1 MIINKE
7 LLNKKNFLK
16 AINMK
21 ALPDIVLLPEE
32 ADKFIDYVVD
42 QSFWKNNARIVKM
55 EKVEKNLRYLGFN
68 AGTRFLKPAA
78 KFASSDYLKEF
89 AEGKVT
95 LQAQKVRGAV
105 VIYDDDLEEGI
116 EGQAFADHL
125 MKLIAK
131 KVANEIDEASYCSHP
146 GFADTDI
153 RSLWEGFRYRLLY
166 GFLSEGR
173 EKTGTFPKVAT
184 ILDASNTLAGHT
196 NDFTVPGKIAERV
209 IVDTTYS
216 GDWEFKFSKMLAV
229 MPSRYKLMGLKN
241 LRFFCNDIIPND
253 YAEALATRAT
263 ILGDKALLGE
273 NDLPF
278 RTVPIASVPLMPV
291 TYEPVVG
298 TIDGK
303 ENYDLT
309 GTLHNITSSDATNS
323 FKIAG
328 NFTAEFPAGLKII
341 VMGTAADDGVYTV
354 VSAIYADPTTTI
366 TVVETTVATVTTDNA
381 VGKLG
386 GNVCADV
393 ILTPKNN
400 FIIGIQKE
408 LTLESKR
415 APEDQAQYIF
425 YNLKIDIAVE
435 NPEAAVILV
444 NLLHG

>member
-1 MIINKE
+1 MITNKA
-7 LLNKKNFLK
+7 LLNKRSFLK
-16 AINMK
+16 AMK
-21 ALPDIVLLPEE
+21 ALPDITLQAQE

-55 EKVEKNLRYLGFN
+55 EKVEKNLRYLGFK
-68 AGTRFLKPAA
+68 AGTRFLKPAN
-78 KFASSDYLKEF
+78 KFAASDYLKEF

-125 MKLIAK
+125 MRIIAK
-131 KVANEIDEASYCSHP
+131 KVANEMDEAAYCSQP

-153 RSLWEGFRYRLLY
+153 RSLWKGFRHRLLA
-166 GFLSEGR
+166 GQS
-173 EKTGTFPKVAT
+173 KTGVLPKVAT
-184 ILDASNTLAGHT
+184 LLDASNTLAGHE
-196 NDFTVPGKIAERV
+196 NDFTMPGKIAERV
-209 IVDTTYS
+209 KVDTTYA

-229 MPSRYKLMGLKN
+229 MPSRYKLLGLKN

-291 TYEPVVG
+291 TYEVVEG
-298 TIDGK
+298 TSNGEEDY
-303 ENYDLT
+303 ELT
-309 GTLHNITSSDATNS
+309 GTLHDIIAVTASTFDITGD
-323 FKIAG
+323 
-328 NFTAEFPAGLKII
+328 FTAEFPAGLKII
-341 VMGTAADDGVYTV
+341 VVGSSKNDGVYTV
-354 VSAIYADPTTTI
+354 VSAAYADTTTTI
-366 TVVETTVATVTTDNA
+366 TVSETVDVTTAD
-381 VGKLG
+381 GRLG
-386 GNVCADV
+386 GNVCGDV

-415 APEDQAQYIF
+415 APEDQAQYVF
-425 YNLKIDIAVE
+425 YNLKADIAVE

>member
-1 MIINKE
+1 MITNKE
-7 LLNKKNFLK
+7 LLNKKNFMK
-16 AINMK
+16 AMK
-21 ALPDIVLLPEE
+21 ALKDITLLPEE

-42 QSFWKNNARIVKM
+42 QSFWKDNARIVKM
-55 EKVEKNLRYLGFN
+55 EKVEKNLRYLGFK

-78 KFASSDYLKEF
+78 KFASTDYLKEF

-95 LQAQKVRGAV
+95 LTAKKVRGAV

-125 MKLIAK
+125 MKIIAK
-131 KVANEIDEASYCSHP
+131 KVANEIDEAAFCSHD

-153 RSLWEGFRYRLLY
+153 RSLWKGFRYKLLV
-166 GFLSEGR
+166 GQVTEDGG
-173 EKTGTFPKVAT
+173 KFPKAAT

-196 NDFTVPGKIAERV
+196 NDFTVPGKIAER
-209 IVDTTYS
+209 IVVDSAYT
-216 GDWEFKFSKMLAV
+216 GDWEFKFARMLAV
-229 MPSRYKLMGLKN
+229 MPSKYKLVGLKN

-253 YAEALATRAT
+253 YAEALANRAT

-273 NDLPF
+273 TDLPY

-291 TYEPVVG
+291 TYEG
-298 TIDGK
+298 FGATNQGK
-303 ENYDLT
+303 EDYELT
-309 GTLHNITSSDATNS
+309 AGTLHNITSSETTS
-323 FKIAG
+323 TFKIAG
-328 NFTAEFPAGLKII
+328 NFTAEFPVGLKII
-341 VMGTAADDGVYTV
+341 VTGTEANDGVYTIA
-354 VSAIYADPTTTI
+354 SSSYGDDTTTI
-366 TVVETTVATVTTDNA
+366 IVEEITVAAVTAENA

-386 GNVCADV
+386 GNVCGDV

-415 APEDQAQYIF
+415 APEDQAQYVF

>member
-7 LLNKKNFLK
+7 LLNKKNFIK

-21 ALPDIVLLPEE
+21 ALPEISLLPEE

-55 EKVEKNLRYLGFN
+55 EKVEKNLRYLGFK

-125 MKLIAK
+125 MRIIAK

-166 GFLSEGR
+166 GFLPEGEGR
-173 EKTGTFPKVAT
+173 EKTGKFPKAAT
-184 ILDASNTLAGHT
+184 VLDASNTLAGHE
-196 NDFTVPGKIAERV
+196 NDFQTKGKIAEK
-209 IVDTTYS
+209 IASST
-216 GDWEFKFSKMLAV
+216 DWEFKFSKMLAV
-229 MPSRYKLMGLKN
+229 MPSRYKLLGLKN

-278 RTVPIASVPLMPV
+278 RTVPIASVPLMPA
-291 TYEPVVG
+291 TYEVVDG
-298 TIDGK
+298 TSNGQ
-303 ENYDLT
+303 ESYELT
-309 GTLHNITSSDATNS
+309 GTLHDIIAVTASTFD
-323 FKIAG
+323 IAG
-328 NFTAEFPAGLKII
+328 DFTAEFLAGLKII
-341 VMGTAADDGVYTV
+341 VSGSSKNDGVYTV
-354 VSAIYADPTTTI
+354 VSSAYADTTTTI
-366 TVVETTVATVTTDNA
+366 TVSETVDVTTAD
-381 VGKLG
+381 GKLG
-386 GNVCADV
+386 GNICSDV
-393 ILTPKNN
+393 VLTPKNN

-415 APEDQAQYIF
+415 APEDQAQYVF

-444 NLLHG
+444 NVIHG

>member
-1 MIINKE
+1 MITNKA
-7 LLNKKNFLK
+7 LLNKKSFLK
-16 AINMK
+16 AMK

-55 EKVEKNLRYLGFN
+55 EKVEKNLRYLGFQ
-68 AGTRFLKPAA
+68 AGTRFLKPAN
-78 KFASSDYLKEF
+78 KFAASDYLKEF

-125 MKLIAK
+125 MKIIAK
-131 KVANEIDEASYCSHP
+131 KVANEMDEAAYCSQP

-166 GFLSEGR
+166 GFLSEGGR
-173 EKTGTFPKVAT
+173 EKTGTFPKAAT
-184 ILDASNTLAGHT
+184 LLDASNTLAGHE

-209 IVDTTYS
+209 KVDTTYT

-229 MPSRYKLMGLKN
+229 MPSRYKLLGLKN

-291 TYEPVVG
+291 TYEVVEG
-298 TIDGK
+298 TNNGQEGYEI
-303 ENYDLT
+303 T
-309 GTLHNITSSDATNS
+309 GTLHNITAVTASTFD
-323 FKIAG
+323 IAG
-328 NFTAEFPAGLKII
+328 DFTAEFTAGLKII
-341 VMGTAADDGVYTV
+341 VSGSTKNDGVYTV
-354 VSAIYADPTTTI
+354 VSSAYADTTTTI
-366 TVVETTVATVTTDNA
+366 TVSETVDTTTAD
-381 VGKLG
+381 GKLG
-386 GNVCADV
+386 GNVCGDV

-415 APEDQAQYIF
+415 APEDQAQYVF
-425 YNLKIDIAVE
+425 YNLKMDIAVE

-444 NLLHG
+444 NVLHG

>member
-1 MIINKE
+1 MITNKA
-7 LLNKKNFLK
+7 LLNKKNFMK
-16 AINMK
+16 AMK

-55 EKVEKNLRYLGFN
+55 EKVEKNLRYLGFK
-68 AGTRFLKPAA
+68 AGTRFLKPAN

-125 MKLIAK
+125 MKIIAK
-131 KVANEIDEASYCSHP
+131 KVANEIDEAAYCSHD
-146 GFADTDI
+146 GFVDTDI
-153 RSLWEGFRYRLLY
+153 RSLWKGFRYKLLV
-166 GFLSEGR
+166 EQA
-173 EKTGTFPKVAT
+173 KTGTFPKAAT
-184 ILDASNTLAGHT
+184 LLDASNTLAGHE

-209 IVDTTYS
+209 KVDTTYT
-216 GDWEFKFSKMLAV
+216 GDWEFKFAKMLAV
-229 MPSRYKLMGLKN
+229 MPSKYKLVGLKN

-253 YAEALATRAT
+253 YAEALANRAT

-273 NDLPF
+273 TDLPY

-291 TYEPVVG
+291 TYEVVEG
-298 TIDGK
+298 TLNGK
-303 ENYDLT
+303 EDYDLT
-309 GTLHNITSSDATNS
+309 GTLHDIIAVTASTFDITGD
-323 FKIAG
+323 
-328 NFTAEFPAGLKII
+328 FTAEFLAGLKII
-341 VMGTAADDGVYTV
+341 VSRSSKNDGVYTV
-354 VSAIYADPTTTI
+354 VSSAYADTTTTI
-366 TVVETTVATVTTDNA
+366 TVSETVDVTTAD
-381 VGKLG
+381 GKLG
-386 GNVCADV
+386 GNVCGDV
-393 ILTPKNN
+393 VLTPKNN

-415 APEDQAQYIF
+415 APEDQAQYVF

-444 NLLHG
+444 NVIHG

>member
-1 MIINKE
+1 MITNKA
-7 LLNKKNFLK
+7 LLNKKSFLK
-16 AINMK
+16 SMK

-55 EKVEKNLRYLGFN
+55 EKVEKNLRYLGFK
-68 AGTRFLKPAA
+68 AGTRFLKPAN
-78 KFASSDYLKEF
+78 KFAASDYLKEF

-125 MKLIAK
+125 MKIIAK
-131 KVANEIDEASYCSHP
+131 KVANEIDEAAYCSHD
-146 GFADTDI
+146 GFVDTDI
-153 RSLWEGFRYRLLY
+153 RSLWKGFRYKLLV
-166 GFLSEGR
+166 EQA
-173 EKTGTFPKVAT
+173 KTGTFPKAAT
-184 ILDASNTLAGHT
+184 LLDASNTLAGHE

-209 IVDTTYS
+209 KVDTTYT
-216 GDWEFKFSKMLAV
+216 GDWEFKFAKMLAV
-229 MPSRYKLMGLKN
+229 MPSRYKLLGLKN

-273 NDLPF
+273 NDLPY

-291 TYEPVVG
+291 TYEVVDG
-298 TIDGK
+298 TSNGQ
-303 ENYDLT
+303 ESYELT
-309 GTLHNITSSDATNS
+309 GTLHDIIAVTASTFD
-323 FKIAG
+323 IAG
-328 NFTAEFPAGLKII
+328 DFTAEFLAGLKII
-341 VMGTAADDGVYTV
+341 VSGSSKNDGVYTV
-354 VSAIYADPTTTI
+354 VSSAYADTTTTI
-366 TVVETTVATVTTDNA
+366 TVSETVDTTTAD
-381 VGKLG
+381 GKLG
-386 GNVCADV
+386 GNICSDV
-393 ILTPKNN
+393 VLTPKNN

-415 APEDQAQYIF
+415 APEDQAQYVF

-444 NLLHG
+444 NVIHG

>member
-1 MIINKE
+1 MITNKA
-7 LLNKKNFLK
+7 LLNKRSFLK
-16 AINMK
+16 AMK
-21 ALPDIVLLPEE
+21 ALPDITLLPEE

-55 EKVEKNLRYLGFN
+55 EKVEKNLRYLGFK
-68 AGTRFLKPAA
+68 AGTRFLKPAN
-78 KFASSDYLKEF
+78 KFAASDYLKEF

-125 MKLIAK
+125 MKIIAK

-166 GFLSEGR
+166 GFLSEGGR
-173 EKTGTFPKVAT
+173 EKTGTFPKAAT
-184 ILDASNTLAGHT
+184 ILDASNSLAGHDS
-196 NDFTVPGKIAERV
+196 DFAKTGKIAER
-209 IVDTTYS
+209 IKVDTTYT

-229 MPSRYKLMGLKN
+229 MPSRYKLLGLKN

-278 RTVPIASVPLMPV
+278 RTVPIASVPLMPI
-291 TYEPVVG
+291 TYQKVG
-298 TIDGK
+298 AVGS
-303 ENYDLT
+303 
-309 GTLHNITSSDATNS
+309 TLGREAYEGDDAD
-323 FKIAG
+323 
-328 NFTAEFPAGLKII
+328 
-341 VMGTAADDGVYTV
+341 V
-354 VSAIYADPTTTI
+354 YAD
-366 TVVETTVATVTTDNA
+366 A
-381 VGKLG
+381 
-386 GNVCADV
+386 

-415 APEDQAQYIF
+415 APEDQAQYVF

-444 NLLHG
+444 NVTHG

>member
-1 MIINKE
+1 MITNKA
-7 LLNKKNFLK
+7 LLNKKNFMK
-16 AINMK
+16 AMK
-21 ALPDIVLLPEE
+21 ALPDITLLPEE

-55 EKVEKNLRYLGFN
+55 EKVEKNLRYLGFK
-68 AGTRFLKPAA
+68 AGTRFLKPAN

-89 AEGKVT
+89 AEGKIT

-125 MKLIAK
+125 MKIIAR
-131 KVANEIDEASYCSHP
+131 KVANEIDEAAYSSHP

-153 RSLWEGFRYRLLY
+153 RSLWKGFRYKLLV
-166 GFLSEGR
+166 EQA
-173 EKTGTFPKVAT
+173 KTGVLPKVAT
-184 ILDASNTLAGHT
+184 LLDASNTLAGHE
-196 NDFTVPGKIAERV
+196 NDFTMPGKIAERV
-209 IVDTTYS
+209 ITDTTYA

-229 MPSRYKLMGLKN
+229 MPSKYKLVGLKN

-253 YAEALATRAT
+253 YAEALANRAT

-273 NDLPF
+273 TDLPY

-291 TYEPVVG
+291 TYEVVEG
-298 TIDGK
+298 TSNGQEDY
-303 ENYDLT
+303 ELT
-309 GTLHNITSSDATNS
+309 GTLHDITSSTTS
-323 FKIAG
+323 PETFKITG
-328 NFTAEFPAGLKII
+328 DFTAEFTAGLKII
-341 VMGTAADDGVYTV
+341 VLGTEANDGVYTV
-354 VSAIYADPTTTI
+354 VSASYSSPTTTI
-366 TVVETTVATVTTDNA
+366 TVSETVAAATA
-381 VGKLG
+381 GGRLG
-386 GNVCADV
+386 GNVCGDV

-415 APEDQAQYIF
+415 APEDQAQYVF
-425 YNLKIDIAVE
+425 YNLKADIAVE

>member
-1 MIINKE
+1 MITNKA
-7 LLNKKNFLK
+7 LLNKKNFMK
-16 AINMK
+16 AMK

-42 QSFWKNNARIVKM
+42 QSFWKGNARIVKM
-55 EKVEKNLRYLGFN
+55 EKVEKNLRYLGFK
-68 AGTRFLKPAA
+68 AGTRFLKPAN

-125 MKLIAK
+125 MKIIAK
-131 KVANEIDEASYCSHP
+131 KVANEIDEAAYCSHD
-146 GFADTDI
+146 GFVDTDI
-153 RSLWEGFRYRLLY
+153 RSLWKGFRYKLLV
-166 GFLSEGR
+166 EQA
-173 EKTGTFPKVAT
+173 KTGTFPKAAT
-184 ILDASNTLAGHT
+184 LLDASNTLAGHE

-209 IVDTTYS
+209 KVDTTYT
-216 GDWEFKFSKMLAV
+216 GDWEFKFAKMLAV
-229 MPSRYKLMGLKN
+229 MPSKYKLVGLKN

-253 YAEALATRAT
+253 YAEALANRAT

-273 NDLPF
+273 TDLPY

-291 TYEPVVG
+291 TYEVVEG
-298 TIDGK
+298 TLNGK
-303 ENYDLT
+303 EDYDLT
-309 GTLHNITSSDATNS
+309 GTLHNI
-323 FKIAG
+323 IAVTASTFDITG
-328 NFTAEFPAGLKII
+328 DFTAEFLAGLKII
-341 VMGTAADDGVYTV
+341 VSGSSKNDGVYTV
-354 VSAIYADPTTTI
+354 VSSAYADTTTTI
-366 TVVETTVATVTTDNA
+366 TVSETVDVTTAD
-381 VGKLG
+381 GKLG
-386 GNVCADV
+386 GNVCGDV
-393 ILTPKNN
+393 VLTPKNN

-444 NLLHG
+444 NVIHG